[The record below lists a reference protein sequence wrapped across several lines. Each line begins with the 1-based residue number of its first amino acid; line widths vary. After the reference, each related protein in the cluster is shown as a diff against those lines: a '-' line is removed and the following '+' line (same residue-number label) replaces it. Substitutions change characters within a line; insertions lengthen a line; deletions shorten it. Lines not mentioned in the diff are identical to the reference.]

1 MRKLGFWNDER
12 DQVLAINQA
21 ADELDA
27 VQSGVNFTHQRVDH
41 LQRVVERQGAELV
54 RLKAALQA
62 VCDLIVDL
70 DLIEEEALAYR
81 IDAALADAAE
91 VAEVAEPAPPGP
103 FAAHAPAPAP
113 AGSEADCSRC
123 RCRVPARDISF
134 TDRGPMCEA
143 CIGAL
148 AAASE

>member
-91 VAEVAEPAPPGP
+91 VAEPAPPGP

-123 RCRVPARDISF
+123 RRRVPARDISF